1 MFYPCYFDRTMI
13 LVLIGMVVVGFAQWR
28 VNHAYKKNQ
37 QIQTHRGETG
47 SQIARRLLDQA
58 GLQSIPIE
66 VVGGKMSDHYD
77 PRKHVLRL
85 SAEVAGRATVAS
97 VGIAAHEVGDAIQH
111 ANGYAPL
118 TVRDA
123 IVPVVNVASQL
134 AIPLLFVGFLLER
147 GGLVTAALILYASV
161 VVFQLITLPVEFNAS
176 NRAKALIAQSG
187 GYTEE
192 EQRGVSAVLSAAAMT
207 YLASTFMALLQFL
220 RLFLLTRNRD

>member
-1 MFYPCYFDRTMI
+1 MFYPYYFDRTMI

-85 SAEVAGRATVAS
+85 SAEVAGSATVAS
-97 VGIAAHEVGDAIQH
+97 VGIAAHEVGHAIQH

>member
-1 MFYPCYFDRTMI
+1 MFYPYYFDRTMI

-97 VGIAAHEVGDAIQH
+97 VGIAAHEVGHAIQH

-207 YLASTFMALLQFL
+207 
-220 RLFLLTRNRD
+220 

>member
-1 MFYPCYFDRTMI
+1 MFYPYYFDRTMV

-85 SAEVAGRATVAS
+85 SAEVAGKATVAS
-97 VGIAAHEVGDAIQH
+97 VGIAAHEVGHAIQH

>member
-1 MFYPCYFDRTMI
+1 MFYPYYFDRTMI

-58 GLQSIPIE
+58 SLQSIPIE

-97 VGIAAHEVGDAIQH
+97 VGIAAHEVGHAIQH

-176 NRAKALIAQSG
+176 NRAKALIAQSS

>member
-1 MFYPCYFDRTMI
+1 MFYPYYFDRTMI

-97 VGIAAHEVGDAIQH
+97 VGIAAHEVGHAIQH

-134 AIPLLFVGFLLER
+134 AIPLLLVGFLLER

>member
-1 MFYPCYFDRTMI
+1 MFYPYYFDRTMI

-47 SQIARRLLDQA
+47 SQVARRLLDQA

-97 VGIAAHEVGDAIQH
+97 VGIAAHEVGHAIQH

>member
-1 MFYPCYFDRTMI
+1 MFYPYYFDRTMI

-97 VGIAAHEVGDAIQH
+97 VGIAAHEVGHAIQH

-118 TVRDA
+118 KVRDA

>member
-1 MFYPCYFDRTMI
+1 MFYPYYFDRTMI
-13 LVLIGMVVVGFAQWR
+13 LVLIGMAVVGFAQWR

-97 VGIAAHEVGDAIQH
+97 VGIAVHEVGHAIQH

>member
-1 MFYPCYFDRTMI
+1 MFYPYYFDRTMI

-97 VGIAAHEVGDAIQH
+97 VGIAAHEVGHAIQP

>member
-1 MFYPCYFDRTMI
+1 MFYPYYFDRTMI

-97 VGIAAHEVGDAIQH
+97 VGIAAHEVGHAIQH

-147 GGLVTAALILYASV
+147 GGLVTAALMLYASV

>member
-1 MFYPCYFDRTMI
+1 M
-13 LVLIGMVVVGFAQWR
+13 
-28 VNHAYKKNQ
+28 
-37 QIQTHRGETG
+37 
-47 SQIARRLLDQA
+47 
-58 GLQSIPIE
+58 
-66 VVGGKMSDHYD
+66 
-77 PRKHVLRL
+77 
-85 SAEVAGRATVAS
+85 
-97 VGIAAHEVGDAIQH
+97 
-111 ANGYAPL
+111 
-118 TVRDA
+118 
-123 IVPVVNVASQL
+123 
-134 AIPLLFVGFLLER
+134 LER

>member
-1 MFYPCYFDRTMI
+1 MFYPYYFDRTMI

-97 VGIAAHEVGDAIQH
+97 VGIAAHEVGHAIQH